1 MAFLKHVGK
10 NGDRRVAIVFKEVP
24 GEDHMC
30 LVVYPDVMQTG
41 MHDALMR
48 VIESP
53 EGQQADNL
61 GEALHSK
68 FFPDGRPMLVA
79 LHKEGM
85 LKKVQTN
92 TIVITPT
99 PTSSCKLSELND
111 ILREM
116 KQGEEA
122 IKRMAELDANAG
134 MTGKVRPKD
143 DFGREV
149 GAAPAASHGP
159 LAGSNHPLMEGS
171 YADPLVADP
180 TAGLGDASIAQNLS
194 QQAARMEAEAR
205 GLLAEVTRLRQ
216 EAAALN
222 GTPAAIPS
230 IAELAEGAAPK
241 RGRGRPPKA
250 KA

>member
-10 NGDRRVAIVFKEVP
+10 NGDRRVAIIFKEVP
-24 GEDHMC
+24 GEEHMC
-30 LVVYPDVMQTG
+30 LVVYPDIMQTG

-53 EGQQADNL
+53 EGQQANNL

-68 FFPDGRPMLVA
+68 MFPDGRPMLVA

-85 LKKVQTN
+85 IKKVQTN
-92 TIVITPT
+92 TVVITPT
-99 PTSSCKLSELND
+99 PTSSCKLSELNN

-116 KQGEEA
+116 QQGEEA
-122 IKRMAELDANAG
+122 IKRMAELDADSG
-134 MTGKVRPKD
+134 MTGKARRRD

-149 GAAPAASHGP
+149 GAAPEASKGP
-159 LAGSNHPLMEGS
+159 LAGSNHPPVEDS
-171 YADPLVADP
+171 YAAPLVADA
-180 TAGLGDASIAQNLS
+180 TAGLGDTSIAQNLA

-205 GLLAEVTRLRQ
+205 SLLSEVTRLRQ
-216 EAAALN
+216 EAAALT
-222 GTPAAIPS
+222 GVAVPGLT
-230 IAELAEGAAPK
+230 ELAEGAAPAK